1 MRVFRLRQSRQKI
14 LLTEVLRL
22 NDGDWNQKALVV
34 VSLKTLLQASTG
46 VPQRLMYSQIRQSAP
61 RRLM

>member
-1 MRVFRLRQSRQKI
+1 MRVFRLRQSRLKI

-34 VSLKTLLQASTG
+34 VSLKALLQASTG
-46 VPQRLMYSQIRQSAP
+46 VLQRLMYSQIRQSAP